1 MVIEVRN
8 AVFGYRDRRVVRVE
22 ALRLESGKCLG
33 VYGPN
38 GSGKTTLLRGLTGLL
53 RPLEGSV
60 AGVGRPRFG
69 YLPQHR
75 SLAGESHWP
84 MTALD
89 AAALATS
96 ARRRLGWV
104 RRSDRQ
110 RLREE
115 MGVLGVGELA

>member
-38 GSGKTTLLRGLTGLL
+38 GAGKTTLLRGLTGLL
-53 RPLEGSV
+53 RPLEGTV
-60 AGVGRPRFG
+60 AYADPPPRFG

-75 SLAGESHWP
+75 ALESHWP

-89 AAALATS
+89 AAALSIS

-104 RRSDRQ
+104 GHGARQ
-110 RLREE
+110 RLGQE
-115 MGVLGVGELA
+115 